1 MLFDYIFFVRLVI
14 LHWKMKMCRQVNG
27 YAVNV
32 DMALRKRLNVYIFN
46 CDIVVSTGLT
56 IQSWTE
62 IMLKFKI

>member
-32 DMALRKRLNVYIFN
+32 DMALRKRFNVYIFN
-46 CDIVVSTGLT
+46 CDIVVLTGLYHT
-56 IQSWTE
+56 I
-62 IMLKFKI
+62 MDRNYVKI